1 LISIVNIGG
10 GVGLNNHEICVG
22 TTEDIRKDLRKTAK
36 RLIKQGKKHPN
47 MWSKED
53 VMYAKMIKKQN
64 KKRKDGNDCC

>member
-1 LISIVNIGG
+1 MG
-10 GVGLNNHEICVG
+10 NHEGCVG